1 MFTRL
6 QQCAKRFRSGSREP
20 DCESGQALVEL
31 SVGLSL
37 LVLILLGAIEFG
49 QVAYTSIE
57 VANAA
62 KAGVQYGAQNY
73 STALDSTGI
82 QNAVSAAAPDLSGIS
97 ANIGY
102 SCVCS
107 DGSSSTCLNTD
118 CSGSHLEETVTVSTQ
133 YTVQPMI
140 RMPAFAS
147 SFTLKGQASQK
158 CGQ

>member
-1 MFTRL
+1 MWNRL
-6 QQCAKRFRSGSREP
+6 QIRVKRLGSQPRKDGGER
-20 DCESGQALVEL
+20 GQALVEL
-31 SVGLSL
+31 SVALGL

-73 STALDSTGI
+73 GTALDSTGI
-82 QNAVSAAAPDLSGIS
+82 QNAVAAAAPDLSGVS
-97 ANIGY
+97 TNIGY
-102 SCVCS
+102 ACVCS
-107 DGSSSTCLNTD
+107 DGSASTCLNTD

-133 YTVQPMI
+133 YTVQPII